1 MKEISEEYLERES
14 VYNKTEI
21 INKLFEPSN
30 KLDDGEEGKRLIR
43 VTRNHV
49 LGNIQRDDL
58 LICSNMHRTA
68 SLLRMIPKNQG
79 GFLFDAIANL
89 IDTDV
94 QSFFVMSNSVGGKG
108 RASGSTNIIKQ
119 ELREIKDKRG
129 FGTFSQGE

>member
-1 MKEISEEYLERES
+1 MKEIDEQFLEQNS
-14 VYNKTEI
+14 IYNKTELL
-21 INKLFEPSN
+21 NKLFEPSN
-30 KLDDGEEGKRLIR
+30 VLDDGEKGKRVVR

-68 SLLRMIPKNQG
+68 SLLRMVPKNQG

-119 ELREIKDKRG
+119 EMREIKDKRG
-129 FGTFSQGE
+129 FGTFTQE